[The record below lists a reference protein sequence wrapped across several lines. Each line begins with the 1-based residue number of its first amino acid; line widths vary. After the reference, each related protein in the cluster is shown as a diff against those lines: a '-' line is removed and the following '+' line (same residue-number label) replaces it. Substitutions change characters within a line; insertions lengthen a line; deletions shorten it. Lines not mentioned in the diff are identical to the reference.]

1 MKMATGSNIRTLRN
15 LAGLTLEQLSVL
27 SGVEVGT
34 ISALENRDSARS
46 KYFTAIAQAFG
57 ISTDDLSS
65 EITSDQLERAAQM
78 QYQMRV
84 MTSRHGHRLKKLH
97 SLYLIGLNR
106 SRRRQRKQSRHQ
118 VIIVCR
124 SVEPCSSCLQALVD
138 TS

>member
-57 ISTDDLSS
+57 ISTDDLLGFALSLVAT
-65 EITSDQLERAAQM
+65 IAAVTSAIYGAHPS
-78 QYQMRV
+78 V
-84 MTSRHGHRLKKLH
+84 SIA
-97 SLYLIGLNR
+97 LIGVPLMSAVR
-106 SRRRQRKQSRHQ
+106 AIILRR
-118 VIIVCR
+118 
-124 SVEPCSSCLQALVD
+124 
-138 TS
+138 